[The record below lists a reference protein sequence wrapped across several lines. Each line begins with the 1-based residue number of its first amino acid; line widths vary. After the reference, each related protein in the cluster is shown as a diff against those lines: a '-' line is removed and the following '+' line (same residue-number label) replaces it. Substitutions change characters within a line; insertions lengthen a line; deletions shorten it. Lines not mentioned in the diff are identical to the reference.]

1 METMKTQVL
10 TATELDGSFFRGE
23 GERGRQR
30 RCKVVTTTGTA
41 RLVHGEGRG
50 EDQYWY
56 GRAHSLVFTEVSK
69 LVVNMNH
76 NSGEIA
82 TLGNLAIEAAILGL
96 VLQSVS

>member
-1 METMKTQVL
+1 M
-10 TATELDGSFFRGE
+10 
-23 GERGRQR
+23 
-30 RCKVVTTTGTA
+30 
-41 RLVHGEGRG
+41 GRG
-50 EDQYWY
+50 GEKTST
-56 GRAHSLVFTEVSK
+56 GTEVSK